1 MAIQEWGR
9 RPQESPMVSRSTNS
23 TTGTQMTLI
32 EGILIVSLLLNAY
45 TIWRVTKTE
54 NEIEMLYEGVAMCMT
69 KLGMTND

>member
-1 MAIQEWGR
+1 
-9 RPQESPMVSRSTNS
+9 
-23 TTGTQMTLI
+23 MTLI

-69 KLGMTND
+69 KLGMTNND

>member
-1 MAIQEWGR
+1 
-9 RPQESPMVSRSTNS
+9 MVSRGTNS

-69 KLGMTND
+69 KLGMTKDD

>member
-1 MAIQEWGR
+1 
-9 RPQESPMVSRSTNS
+9 
-23 TTGTQMTLI
+23 MTLI

-54 NEIEMLYEGVAMCMT
+54 SEIEMLYEGVAMCMT